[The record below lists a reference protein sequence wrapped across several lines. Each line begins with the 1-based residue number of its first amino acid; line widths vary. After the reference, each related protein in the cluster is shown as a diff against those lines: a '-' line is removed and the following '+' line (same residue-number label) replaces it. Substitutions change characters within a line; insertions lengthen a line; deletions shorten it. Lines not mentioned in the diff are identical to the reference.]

1 MAGVGC
7 ATRKDSLLLARE
19 MCSRWGSGEGRACRR
34 LGGSGDGRAF
44 RLLGGAGGGVRRA
57 VVLAVLSG
65 RVPSRERTAKQSSL
79 HGVYLQEE

>member
-7 ATRKDSLLLARE
+7 AIRKDSLPLARE
-19 MCSRWGSGEGRACRR
+19 MCSRGGSGGGEACRC
-34 LGGSGDGRAF
+34 LGGSGEGRAF
-44 RLLGGAGGGVRRA
+44 RLLGGAGEGVRHA